1 MEKLKFTRD
10 IAQLAVLQRIELAN
24 QFLMRIRKLFG
35 RYLFSKIFSKYLI
48 DTIKVS
54 GKYSKLI
61 NDEYENIKGFLVD
74 GQQILSIGG

>member
-24 QFLMRIRKLFG
+24 QFLRDKKLFNIPI
-35 RYLFSKIFSKYLI
+35 FKNFFKIFI

-54 GKYSKLI
+54 
-61 NDEYENIKGFLVD
+61 ENIENL
-74 GQQILSIGG
+74 

>member
-35 RYLFSKIFSKYLI
+35 RYLFSKIFFKIFDRY
-48 DTIKVS
+48 D
-54 GKYSKLI
+54 
-61 NDEYENIKGFLVD
+61 KGIRKIF
-74 GQQILSIGG
+74 QTYK